1 MVGLNTFNLSTS
13 SSKEEVLLLL
23 SFMGFPTTHVAT
35 VRVYQWQHGR
45 GHGRVVAILTFEESR
60 LALRFLRGKAAL
72 LRHMPTVSMRL
83 YERPDPRPGRTA
95 EEVLALLSARRASA
109 APPASAAPAP
119 APTSPTAA
127 QENEP
132 PPPPTA
138 PEEGDAMESSPSR
151 GTRRSRPAED
161 LLGASPQS
169 VQEGT
174 RRRLSPTPGQA
185 ALQPPPALKM

>member
-1 MVGLNTFNLSTS
+1 MVGLDTFNLSAS

-23 SFMGFPTTHVAT
+23 GFMGFPTTHVAT

-45 GHGRVVAILTFEESR
+45 GHGRAVAILTFAESR

-72 LRHMPTVSMRL
+72 LRRMPTVSMRL
-83 YERPDPRPGRTA
+83 YERSDPRPVRTA
-95 EEVLALLSARRASA
+95 AEVLELLSARRASA
-109 APPASAAPAP
+109 APPASAAPEP

-151 GTRRSRPAED
+151 GTRRSCPAED

-169 VQEGT
+169 VQT
-174 RRRLSPTPGQA
+174 RRRLSPTHRQA
-185 ALQPPPALKM
+185 ALSPPPALKM